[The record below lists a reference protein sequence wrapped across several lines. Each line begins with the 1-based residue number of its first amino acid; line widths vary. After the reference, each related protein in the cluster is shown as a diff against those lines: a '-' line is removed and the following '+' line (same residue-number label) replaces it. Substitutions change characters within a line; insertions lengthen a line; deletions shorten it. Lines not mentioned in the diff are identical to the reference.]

1 MCAAVPISRSPARCR
16 PRAVLVS
23 GLAGAVLLILLLP
36 LSRAQAVILPA
47 TTIAGPSESIAGFGG
62 AAMAE
67 DGSGGVVYL
76 ETVEGVA
83 HVFVSRYVE
92 GHWLAPIQVDSCRL
106 VSSSAEQ
113 EEEQKRAEKGERCE
127 EPFAASWPRIGAA
140 NGGELIVVWATPFAT
155 SPTTGKPIYELLGA
169 ELGPGAEHFGPPT
182 IVDRDIEEGTD
193 TSPDLAVSPTG
204 QADVVYRV
212 IDTNK
217 VGVSLL
223 RAGDVPES
231 VRVAH
236 FDGRRWSN
244 LGAINRDSAVGM
256 RPPTQDNAPQVA
268 LGPTGNGVVVWQE
281 PDIEGV
287 ARIWAR
293 RIFGTALNY
302 VMPVSAETYDGAPIT
317 DDAEAPSVAFSRLGQ
332 AEVAYRQAAGP
343 SSPLPGPRIFLNI
356 LPDGESASGGEFQG
370 ASIADADV
378 PGGRSATVGP
388 PAIDIDEKRS
398 VRVVYDDNG
407 TPRVIEG
414 NDKGLTGALSL
425 GPPFA
430 GGEESVASV
439 MNPEGGGVSAWPSA
453 EAQGHPAVAVREDFP
468 GGAVQ
473 TALVSGGAGG
483 EVAELA
489 VGRSGLGDG
498 LIAFRQGQLGDAA
511 IVAAQATAPPSQFVL
526 TLPKRWVKP
535 NQALVSWQPAPTSA
549 GPLSYHLVLDGHI
562 QPTPAGEALSAH
574 LNPRGLSSG
583 RHRLQVLATDRD
595 GESTLT
601 APSTLSI
608 AGVPPTVKVA
618 LADGGAAVRVRV
630 RDSYAGVDE
639 RAVSVSFG
647 DGAFAHGH
655 TRFSHRYRHA
665 GVYRVVVHVRDA
677 IGNAGVV
684 SQWVSVR

>member
-1 MCAAVPISRSPARCR
+1 MGFGPSKTLTALC
-16 PRAVLVS
+16 AVLA
-23 GLAGAVLLILLLP
+23 LAILP
-36 LSRAQAVILPA
+36 ACAQAVILPA
-47 TTIAGPSESIAGFGG
+47 TTIDGPSESIVGFGG

-67 DGSGGVVYL
+67 DGTGGVVYL
-76 ETVEGVA
+76 KTVEGVA
-83 HVFVSRYVE
+83 HVFVSRCVE
-92 GHWLAPIQVDSCRL
+92 GHWLAPIRVDT
-106 VSSSAEQ
+106 
-113 EEEQKRAEKGERCE
+113 EEQ
-127 EPFAASWPRIGAA
+127 FAGSWPRIGAA
-140 NGGELIVVWATPFAT
+140 VGGELIVVWATPFAT

-169 ELGPGAEHFGPPT
+169 ELGPGAERFGQAI
-182 IVDRDIEEGTD
+182 IVDRDIEEGTA
-193 TSPDLAVSPTG
+193 TSPDLAVSSTG

-231 VRVAH
+231 VRIAH
-236 FDGRRWSN
+236 FDGQRWSN
-244 LGAINRDSAVGM
+244 LGAINRDTAVGM

-268 LGPTGNGVVVWQE
+268 IGPTGNGVVVWQE

-293 RIFGTALNY
+293 RIFGSAINY
-302 VMPVSAETYDGAPIT
+302 VMPVSAETYNGAPIT
-317 DDAEAPSVAFSRLGQ
+317 DDADAPSVAFSRLGQ

-356 LPDGESASGGEFQG
+356 LPDGESAGGSEFQG
-370 ASIADADV
+370 AVIADSDV
-378 PGGRSATVGP
+378 SGGKSATVGP

-398 VRVVYDDNG
+398 VRVLYDDNG

-430 GGEESVASV
+430 GGEEGVASV

-511 IVAAQATAPPSQFVL
+511 IVVAQATAPPSQFVL
-526 TLPKRWVKP
+526 TLPKKWVKP

-549 GPLSYHLVLDGHI
+549 GPLSYHLVLDGHV
-562 QPTPAGEALSAH
+562 QPTLVSEAAALSAR
-574 LNPRGLSSG
+574 LDPRGLSSG

-608 AGVPPTVKVA
+608 DGVPPTVKVA
-618 LADGGAAVRVRV
+618 RTGGGEVVRVRV
-630 RDSYAGVDE
+630 RDSYSGVDAH
-639 RAVSVSFG
+639 AVSVSFG
-647 DGAFAHGH
+647 DGVSAHGH
-655 TRFSHRYRHA
+655 TSFSHRYHHA
-665 GVYRVVVHVRDA
+665 GVYCVVVHVRDA